1 MSFPQVAAAL
11 CASVVLALAVANAPY
26 AAPAAAAAPCV
37 RGESETR
44 GKSSVD
50 EGEIRWTEATKY
62 DDLRKHAI
70 TEWNRFRTIN
80 IAADTSITVNNLE
93 FRDYS
98 ANDGRG
104 GYYERH
110 GATAATDSIYLN
122 KHLLDGR
129 YKDEP
134 RMRQNIV
141 VHELGHAL
149 GLCHKADTVNSALRK
164 NVSTK
169 HVPTAVDQANYNKL
183 WGR

>member
-1 MSFPQVAAAL
+1 MAVAFAGA
-11 CASVVLALAVANAPY
+11 VVLAVAVVNAPY
-26 AAPAAAAAPCV
+26 ATVAAAVAPCV

-44 GKSSVD
+44 GNSAVD
-50 EGEIRWTEATKY
+50 EGEIRWTEATKF

-70 TEWNRFRTIN
+70 TEWNRLRTIN
-80 IAADTSITVNNLE
+80 IAPDSATTVNDLE

-110 GATAATDSIYLN
+110 GATAATDYIYLN
-122 KHLLDGR
+122 KHLLDGY
-129 YKDEP
+129 YKNEP

-149 GLCHKADTVNSALRK
+149 GLCHKADTVDSALRK
-164 NVSTK
+164 DVSTR
-169 HVPTAVDQANYNKL
+169 HVPTAVDQANYKRL
-183 WGR
+183 WG